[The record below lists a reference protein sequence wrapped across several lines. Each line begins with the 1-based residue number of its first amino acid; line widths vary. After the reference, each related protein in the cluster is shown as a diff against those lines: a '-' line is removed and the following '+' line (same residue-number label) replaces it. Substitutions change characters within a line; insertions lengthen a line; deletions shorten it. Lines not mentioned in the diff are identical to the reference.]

1 MTTVNSIMIADSYG
15 GKVKLWNVMYADGG
29 NCFITQ
35 VAQEALLNTVPSKND
50 SRNTKNKPCDFRCLA
65 ICISYLWYPCNGYK
79 SISPSE
85 DVKQLGWESWVR
97 PSFVHITIVKKTSS
111 IFQVWAKK
119 MAAPPIG
126 QTLIKKLMAI
136 SGMFNV
142 KVEKL

>member
-79 SISPSE
+79 SISPFE
-85 DVKQLGWESWVR
+85 DVKQLGCQSWFK
-97 PSFVHITIVKKTSS
+97 PSFMHIAITKKYNVNLFSNNIEIKHNVLKGIVKC
-111 IFQVWAKK
+111 
-119 MAAPPIG
+119 
-126 QTLIKKLMAI
+126 
-136 SGMFNV
+136 
-142 KVEKL
+142 KVIV